1 MYEKPVPGLL
11 THRSFPQVFNVWKIY
26 KIHYK
31 TKPLEKIKNTH
42 FPLMPNYFDD
52 RGKKTKKKNLQAM
65 GYPFLPAHA
74 AARVFPSCEKRIQK
88 QPISPPRSENRCLFG
103 MRQAWLFRQEL
114 GLQSYKYQLINT

>member
-52 RGKKTKKKNLQAM
+52 RGKKTNKKKLTSNGVSIPSSTCCCQGFPIM
-65 GYPFLPAHA
+65 RETNTETAH
-74 AARVFPSCEKRIQK
+74 
-88 QPISPPRSENRCLFG
+88 ISTS
-103 MRQAWLFRQEL
+103 Q
-114 GLQSYKYQLINT
+114 